1 MFSDHFKRIRK
12 KSAKTQ
18 KDIAEYLN
26 ISAQSISKWET
37 GESVP
42 SINYLP
48 QLAAFLGCSINA
60 FFDEEELSRFEDCC
74 VSFDSFE
81 KRKNFKDRINNAFK
95 HFNIMAEV
103 VETFDSVSVV
113 TYKMIMRHGVGIKE
127 ILGRADDIRYYL
139 GVNGVRFITDK
150 YEGKYFSI
158 EIAKTAFDELELTNE
173 ELTSLLTPLEYHL
186 PIVLGKDIDNNL
198 IFDDLA
204 RLCHLLVAGVS
215 GTGKT
220 TFLWGVIRALTACLT
235 PEELKFVIIDP
246 KKCEFSSL
254 EGNSYLFDDVV
265 YNHLQAKN
273 TLKNVLQEIKR
284 RKQLMKAVGVIS
296 VEKYTEATG
305 KRLERIVVLIDELI
319 DFVIIDSEME
329 ELLIEITMKGRSA
342 GVHLIIATALPSET
356 MLPSL
361 ILCNVPSRIAYK
373 LNKKEDSVRVI
384 NSPDATMLGTR
395 GDMLYSPIMVDRP
408 IRIQAM
414 YTSP

>member
-1 MFSDHFKRIRK
+1 MFSNHFKRIRK

-81 KRKNFKDRINNAFK
+81 KRKKFKDRINNAFK
-95 HFNIMAEV
+95 HFNITAEV

-158 EIAKTAFDELELTNE
+158 
-173 ELTSLLTPLEYHL
+173 
-186 PIVLGKDIDNNL
+186 
-198 IFDDLA
+198 
-204 RLCHLLVAGVS
+204 
-215 GTGKT
+215 
-220 TFLWGVIRALTACLT
+220 
-235 PEELKFVIIDP
+235 
-246 KKCEFSSL
+246 
-254 EGNSYLFDDVV
+254 
-265 YNHLQAKN
+265 
-273 TLKNVLQEIKR
+273 
-284 RKQLMKAVGVIS
+284 
-296 VEKYTEATG
+296 
-305 KRLERIVVLIDELI
+305 
-319 DFVIIDSEME
+319 
-329 ELLIEITMKGRSA
+329 
-342 GVHLIIATALPSET
+342 
-356 MLPSL
+356 
-361 ILCNVPSRIAYK
+361 
-373 LNKKEDSVRVI
+373 
-384 NSPDATMLGTR
+384 
-395 GDMLYSPIMVDRP
+395 
-408 IRIQAM
+408 
-414 YTSP
+414 